1 MCFTLNA
8 ESLMVDCPGFE
19 PGTPACKADVLASY
33 TNNPFLSTI
42 QDSNLYHLVRSEIFF
57 SIELMV
63 QFSLDVKEHF
73 LLSGWQGSN
82 LHSLASKAS
91 SYPILSHPVIKYN
104 HASPSACLSFL
115 SSHDA
120 SFTIVAS
127 LYLMSSIYDYHR
139 DNPTLMYRVSVS
151 NRIDI
156 PYERMLLNLN
166 PRHSVVPTRLE
177 LVLHGS

>member
-1 MCFTLNA
+1 
-8 ESLMVDCPGFE
+8 MVDCPGFE

-91 SYPILSHPVIKYN
+91 SYPILSHPVSYYN
-104 HASPSACLSFL
+104 
-115 SSHDA
+115 
-120 SFTIVAS
+120 
-127 LYLMSSIYDYHR
+127 SIYDYHR
-139 DNPTLMYRVSVS
+139 DNPTLLYRVSVS